1 MTIIKHDE
9 DTKCD
14 DDKEKRRSYVEV
26 VVRYMSA
33 FVLLLKMVQLR
44 LESFWLVEDADDDVQ
59 TGHYTEDVGDEFW
72 GVRSVNLDSLE
83 ERFGVRRL
91 GKDSK
96 KKNGRS
102 SRKSSHHACF
112 LFACRNT
119 AVVLVNSV

>member
-1 MTIIKHDE
+1 MTIIKPDE

-33 FVLLLKMVQLR
+33 FVLLLKMVQLC
-44 LESFWLVEDADDDVQ
+44 LESFWLVENADDDVQ

-112 LFACRNT
+112 FIRLAKYC
-119 AVVLVNSV
+119 S